1 MKISIAY
8 AAGSDSFW
16 QELDLTAPITAEQ
29 ALQQSRLPGTFSDLD
44 LTTLKVGIFGK
55 VCPKNKT
62 LAEGD
67 RVEVYQPVSSQMA
80 DEDDDDDDQE

>member
-29 ALQQSRLPGTFSDLD
+29 AVQQSRLPDTFSDLD
-44 LTTLKVGIFGK
+44 LSTLKIGIFGK

-62 LAEGD
+62 LEEGN
-67 RVEVYQPVSSQMA
+67 RVEVYQPLSSQMS
-80 DEDDDDDDQE
+80 DDNDDDDDD